1 MTIIKYL
8 LLLLFLTGCTAVK
21 PYQRMYLNDQ
31 NMQPG
36 KTSLDKF
43 DENVHTYREGSSGG
57 GTGQSSGGCG
67 CN

>member
-1 MTIIKYL
+1 MLKYL
-8 LLLLFLTGCTAVK
+8 LLLFFLSGCTTVK

-36 KTSLDKF
+36 KLGLDKF

-57 GTGQSSGGCG
+57 GTGQGSGGCG